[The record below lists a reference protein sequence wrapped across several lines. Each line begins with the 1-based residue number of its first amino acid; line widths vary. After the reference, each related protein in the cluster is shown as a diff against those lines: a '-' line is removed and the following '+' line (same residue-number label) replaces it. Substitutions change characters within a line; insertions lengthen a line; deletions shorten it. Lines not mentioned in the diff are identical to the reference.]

1 MEFKYNDGGR
11 VAAGYK
17 GKAGDC
23 VARAIAIAT
32 GMSYQDIYTR
42 LALGNHNQRIT
53 KRTRKSIAGKK
64 TASKGIYTKRKWFKD
79 LMQELGFEWISCMH
93 IGSGCKVHLNSE
105 ELPKGKLIV
114 AVSRHY
120 TCVID
125 GVLND
130 TFDCSRDGK
139 RCVYGYW
146 KKNIE

>member
-1 MEFKYNDGGR
+1 MEFTYNDGGR
-11 VAAGYK
+11 LAAGYK
-17 GKAGDC
+17 GKTGDC

-32 GMSYQDIYTR
+32 GMSYQEIYNK
-42 LALGNHNQRIT
+42 LAVGNQNQRKT
-53 KRTRKSIAGKK
+53 KRTRKSLAGKK

-79 LMQELGFEWISCMH
+79 LMQELGFEWTSCMH

-114 AVSRHY
+114 AVSKHY

-130 TFDCSRDGK
+130 TYDCSRAGK

-146 KKNIE
+146 MARKM